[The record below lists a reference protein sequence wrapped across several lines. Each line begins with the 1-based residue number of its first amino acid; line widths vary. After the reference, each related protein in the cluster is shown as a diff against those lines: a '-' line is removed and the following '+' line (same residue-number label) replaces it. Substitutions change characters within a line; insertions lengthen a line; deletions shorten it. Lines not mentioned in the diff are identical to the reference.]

1 MPNVE
6 IGRLTLKVTP
16 DTSGFRREVQR
27 EADAIE
33 KSLDEIQV
41 DLEIDGD
48 KARRQAKQVK
58 SQVEKD
64 FDDLEA
70 TVKLDGDKASAEAKK
85 LAERIK
91 RAVDGINADIELEDE
106 KVLAEAKALGKAL
119 KRAIQS
125 EKPEVDISL
134 RADGMMA
141 KLQTVIADIKAKT
154 AKDAEIGLRVN
165 PVMRSVATAW
175 AKMQAAVP
183 PLNTKLVL
191 KVEEKA
197 GKAAMAAL
205 MRSSGMRIVWEF
217 HKKKMQA
224 AANFDQLALKAS
236 VAAIAVTNLGSAIIA
251 VSGNILSWG
260 KDIASVSA
268 LLLPLPGILAGVGL
282 GLWSVMNGLKSF
294 SKQLPGVASQWEAMT
309 AAMDAKFWETAKKPL
324 QDMADN
330 LLPKFSAG
338 MQRVSQESGRLVGAL
353 ATGLSK
359 YVGPRLN
366 GMMTNLA
373 SSIKIASG
381 AMDGLSKGLSV
392 MLDKGM
398 QMLPGMAREFT
409 NLTTKFGN
417 WMTEI
422 EGNGTLD
429 AWIRNGTE
437 NLKAFGSIIW
447 STGRIFKGLA
457 DAAQAAGASTLK
469 SLSDTMQRAADVV
482 QSGPFQAALTN
493 FLTGIYAFTNSVGAA
508 IGRLIASVASAW
520 ASTLSSSL
528 AALGPVI
535 ASNID
540 ALARGLTSSASVKN
554 LGSMFDGLRNGLK
567 SLEPAFEAVGEKATI
582 VGDLIGSAFENL
594 APLINSM
601 VTELAGVLETLQGPL
616 NRFFDAVG
624 PVANELFQTFAPALE
639 HVAQK
644 AGELLDD
651 HITPL
656 VKDLDKLK
664 PAAETAK
671 TALWALADVVEGT
684 LGPALDGLKDRLPE
698 IEGSFKSF
706 NTELEEFLS
715 HFGIGPKAQ
724 SGGGG
729 EGDGPLQSA
738 IRFLSGTAIGQALQP
753 VKTLTT
759 ALQGLNALINS
770 QSWQNIGKNFREF
783 DFGKLFDFGEMGERM
798 RMNIARLGTE
808 ITAGFLALKGIII
821 EQARSMGGDTLAG
834 FAEGLMSFASMSP
847 LQAITTVIMGV
858 INTAKSLLG
867 IQSPSTVFIQIGSDT
882 IQGLIDGLVGMIG
895 ALMGAIGTVVGS
907 VITALSGVGSAIL
920 SGLGSMV
927 QGGIDFVI
935 GIVNSIATIGSSM
948 FTSISTSIQG
958 MADSIA
964 SKWDSLKT
972 TASTKWSEIN
982 TQASTWWES
991 IKTTVTAKVDGMIA
1005 AVGNKWSEIKTSA
1018 SAAWSSLTASASA
1031 AWAGLTATV
1040 SSFAS
1045 SLVARVTSAWASL
1058 RARTAAAW
1066 ASIKAAASAAVSS
1079 MASAISAK
1087 ISGMVGRVTSLFSSL
1102 RARAVA
1108 QLSSMRAQAASIV
1121 SALVAS
1127 FSSRISALPGIA
1139 SRIFSAVRSAVTSMM
1154 TQAKNKVSQIAGQ
1167 FATALSS
1174 KYGAVYSAAV
1184 NLGRGALN
1192 GLASIGSSIIAK
1204 AREIASSVA
1213 SAMSSVWEIRSPS
1226 RLMIRMARYLGE
1238 GLIIGLDDKQDAVV
1252 KAAMR
1257 VAHGVADVPFQLSE
1271 VNVPNYAR
1279 YNNAAIGASGVVSM
1293 AAGTVINQ
1301 TFNAADM
1308 NSADVASELSFTM
1321 RQMSMAGHY
1330 QEGL

>member
-33 KSLDEIQV
+33 KSLDDIQV

-48 KARRQAKQVK
+48 KARRQAKRVK
-58 SQVEKD
+58 SQIETD

-70 TVKLDGDKASAEAKK
+70 TVELDGKKASADAKK
-85 LAERIK
+85 IAERIK

-119 KRAIQS
+119 KRAMQA
-125 EKPEVDISL
+125 EKPKVDISL
-134 RADGMMA
+134 RSDGLMA
-141 KLQTVIADIKAKT
+141 KLQKTIAEIKAKT
-154 AKDAEIGLRVN
+154 AKDAEIGLRVK

-197 GKAAMAAL
+197 GKAALATL
-205 MRSSGMRIVWEF
+205 MRSTGMRMVWEF
-217 HKKKMQA
+217 HRKKMQA

-236 VAAIAVTNLGSAIIA
+236 AAAIAVTNLGSAIIA

-268 LLLPLPGILAGVGL
+268 LMLPLPGILAGIGL

-294 SKQLPGVASQWEAMT
+294 SKQLPGVANQWEAMT
-309 AAMDAKFWETAKKPL
+309 AAMDAKFWETARKPI
-324 QDMADN
+324 QDMANN

-338 MQRVSQESGRLVGAL
+338 MQKVSLESGRLVGAL

-359 YVGPRLN
+359 HVGPRLN

-409 NLTTKFGN
+409 NLSTKFGN

-469 SLSDTMQRAADVV
+469 SLSDTMEKAADVV

-493 FLTGIYAFTNSVGAA
+493 FLTGLYAFTNSVGSA

-535 ASNID
+535 ADNID
-540 ALARGLTSSASVKN
+540 ALARGLTSNESVKN

-567 SLEPAFEAVGEKATI
+567 ALEPAFEAVGEKATI

-594 APLINSM
+594 APLLNSV

-639 HVAQK
+639 HVAEK

-651 HITPL
+651 HVTPL
-656 VKDLDKLK
+656 VKEMDKLK
-664 PAAETAK
+664 PVAETAK
-671 TALWALADVVEGT
+671 TALWALADAVEGT
-684 LGPALDGLKDRLPE
+684 LGPALDGLKDKLPD
-698 IEGSFKSF
+698 IESSFKSF

-715 HFGIGPKAQ
+715 HFGMGPKAQ
-724 SGGGG
+724 GGDSGG
-729 EGDGPLQSA
+729 GDGPLQSA

-753 VKTLTT
+753 VKTLTS
-759 ALQGLNALINS
+759 AMQGLNALFET
-770 QSWQNIGKNFREF
+770 QAWQNIEKNFREF
-783 DFGKLFDFGEMGERM
+783 DFGKLFDFGEMGDRM
-798 RMNIARLGTE
+798 KMNIARLGTE
-808 ITAGFLALKGIII
+808 IKAGFIALKGIII
-821 EQARSMGGDTLAG
+821 EQARSMGGDVLAG
-834 FAEGLMSFASMSP
+834 FAEGLMNFATMSP
-847 LQAITTVIMGV
+847 LQAITTVVMNV
-858 INTAKSLLG
+858 INTAKDLLG
-867 IQSPSTVFIQIGSDT
+867 IQSPSTVFIQIGKDT

-895 ALMGAIGTVVGS
+895 ALIGAIGTVVGS
-907 VITALSGVGSAIL
+907 VITALATVGGAIL
-920 SGLGSMV
+920 SGLGTLI
-927 QGGIDFVI
+927 QGGIDLVTSI
-935 GIVNSIATIGSSM
+935 IEGIATIGGAL
-948 FTSISTSIQG
+948 FTAISTVVQSVIDWMTGQ
-958 MADSIA
+958 
-964 SKWDSLKT
+964 WDTTKT
-972 TASTKWSEIN
+972 TASDTWSAIN
-982 TQASTWWES
+982 TDASTWWET
-991 IKTTVTAKVDGMIA
+991 IKTTVTTKIDEMIVAVNAKWIQ
-1005 AVGNKWSEIKTSA
+1005 ITTSA
-1018 SAAWSSLTASASA
+1018 SATWSFLVSTASTAWTWLLSTVSAIAAAIVARVSA
-1031 AWAGLTATV
+1031 AWAALM
-1040 SSFAS
+1040 
-1045 SLVARVTSAWASL
+1045 
-1058 RARTAAAW
+1058 ARTAVTW
-1066 ASIKAAASAAVSS
+1066 GSIRAAAVSAAGS
-1079 MASAISAK
+1079 MASVVTGLIAT
-1087 ISGMVGRVTSLFSSL
+1087 MVGRVTGLISAL
-1102 RARAVA
+1102 RARVVS
-1108 QLSSMRAQAASIV
+1108 LISSMRASVVAIV
-1121 SALVAS
+1121 SAMVSA
-1127 FSSRISALPGIA
+1127 FGSRIGVMPGIA
-1139 SRIFSAVRSAVTSMM
+1139 MRIFSAVKSTVTSMM
-1154 TQAKNKVSQIAGQ
+1154 TQAKNKVSEIAGQ
-1167 FATALSS
+1167 FASALSS
-1174 KYGAVYSAAV
+1174 KYGAVFNAAY
-1184 NLGRGALN
+1184 NLGRGALE
-1192 GLASIGSSIIAK
+1192 GLSSIGGSIVAK

-1213 SAMSSVWEIRSPS
+1213 SAMSNVWEIFSPS
-1226 RLMIRMARYLGE
+1226 RLMIRMAHYLGE
-1238 GLIIGLDDKQDAVV
+1238 GLIIGLEDKEDAVV
-1252 KAAMR
+1252 KAATS
-1257 VAHGVADVPFQLSE
+1257 VALGVANVPFQLSE
-1271 VNVPNYAR
+1271 VNAPNYAR
-1279 YNNAAIGASGVVSM
+1279 YNNAAIGASGVATM

>member
-33 KSLDEIQV
+33 KSLDDIQV

-48 KARRQAKQVK
+48 KARRQAKKVRGQI
-58 SQVEKD
+58 EKD

-70 TVKLDGDKASAEAKK
+70 TVELDGEKASADAKK
-85 LAERIK
+85 IAERIK

-106 KVLAEAKALGKAL
+106 KALAEARALGKAL
-119 KRAIQS
+119 NRVMQA
-125 EKPEVDISL
+125 EKPKVDISL
-134 RADGMMA
+134 RADGALA
-141 KLQTVIADIKAKT
+141 KLQTVIAEIKAKT
-154 AKDAEIGLRVN
+154 AKDAVVGLRVR
-165 PVMRSVATAW
+165 PVMRTAATSW
-175 AKMQAAVP
+175 AILQAAIP
-183 PLNTKLVL
+183 PLSTEL
-191 KVEEKA
+191 KVKV
-197 GKAAMAAL
+197 KNAAIATL
-205 MRSSGMRIVWEF
+205 MRSTGMRMVWEF

-236 VAAIAVTNLGSAIIA
+236 AATIAVTNLSAAIIA
-251 VSGNILSWG
+251 VSGNLLSWG

-268 LLLPLPGILAGVGL
+268 LMLPMPGILAGIGL

-294 SKQLPGVASQWEAMT
+294 SKQLPGVANQWKAMT
-309 AAMDAKFWETAKKPL
+309 AAMDAKFWETARKPL
-324 QDMADN
+324 QDMANN

-338 MQRVSQESGRLVGAL
+338 MQKVSQESGRLVGAL

-359 YVGPRLN
+359 HVGPRLN
-366 GMMTNLA
+366 GMMANLA

-398 QMLPGMAREFT
+398 QMLPGMARGFT
-409 NLTTKFGN
+409 DLSTKFGN

-429 AWIRNGTE
+429 NWIRNGTE
-437 NLKAFGSIIW
+437 NLKAFGSVIW

-469 SLSDTMQRAADVV
+469 SLSDTMKGAADVV

-493 FLTGIYAFTNSVGAA
+493 FLTGIYAFTNSVGEA

-535 ASNID
+535 ADNID
-540 ALARGLTSSASVKN
+540 ALARGLTSNAAVKN

-656 VKDLDKLK
+656 VKDMDKLK
-664 PAAETAK
+664 PVVETAK
-671 TALWALADVVEGT
+671 TAFEGLADLIVGT
-684 LGPALDGLKDRLPE
+684 LGPALDGLKDKLPE
-698 IEGSFKSF
+698 IERTFKTT
-706 NTELEEFLS
+706 NDELAEFLS
-715 HFGIGPKAQ
+715 HFGMGPKAKKDKNK
-724 SGGGG
+724 G
-729 EGDGPLQSA
+729 EDGPMQKAL
-738 IRFLSGTAIGQALQP
+738 RFLSGTSIGQAMTP
-753 VKTLTT
+753 IKTINS
-759 ALQGLNALINS
+759 ALSGLNGLINS
-770 QSWQNIGKNFREF
+770 KSWQNIGKNFREF
-783 DFGKLFDFGEMGERM
+783 DFGKLFDFGEMGSRM
-798 RMNIARLGTE
+798 KMNIARLGSE
-808 ITAGFLALKGIII
+808 IKAGFLALKGIIV
-821 EQARSMGGDTLAG
+821 EQARNMGGDVLAG
-834 FAEGLMSFASMSP
+834 FVEGLMNLMTMSP
-847 LQAITTVIMGV
+847 IQAITTVVMNV
-858 INTAKSLLG
+858 INTAKDLLG

-895 ALMGAIGTVVGS
+895 SLITAIGTVVGS
-907 VITALSGVGSAIL
+907 VITALATVGGAIL
-920 SGLGSMV
+920 TGLGTLI
-927 QGGIDFVI
+927 QGGIDLI
-935 GIVNSIATIGSSM
+935 ASIIEGIATIGGAL
-948 FTSISTSIQG
+948 FTAISTVVQSVIDWMTDQ
-958 MADSIA
+958 
-964 SKWDSLKT
+964 WDSTKT
-972 TASTKWSEIN
+972 TATDTWSAIN
-982 TQASTWWES
+982 TDASTWWET
-991 IKTTVTAKVDGMIA
+991 IKTTVTTKIDEMIA
-1005 AVGNKWSEIKTSA
+1005 AVNTKWSQITAAASATWSSLVSTA
-1018 SAAWSSLTASASA
+1018 SAAWTWLSSTVSAVAAAIVARVSA
-1031 AWAGLTATV
+1031 AWTA
-1040 SSFAS
+1040 
-1045 SLVARVTSAWASL
+1045 L

-1066 ASIKAAASAAVSS
+1066 GAIRATAAAAAAGMAAVV
-1079 MASAISAK
+1079 
-1087 ISGMVGRVTSLFSSL
+1087 SGLIAAMVGRVTGLI
-1102 RARAVA
+1102 
-1108 QLSSMRAQAASIV
+1108 SSMRARVVALISSMRASVAAIV
-1121 SALVAS
+1121 SALVS
-1127 FSSRISALPGIA
+1127 VFNIRLSTLPGIA
-1139 SRIFSAVRSAVTSMM
+1139 NRIFSAVRNAVNSGMEK
-1154 TQAKNKVSQIAGQ
+1154 ARDRVREIAGQ
-1167 FATALSS
+1167 FASELSS
-1174 KYGAVYSAAV
+1174 KYPSVFNAAY
-1184 NLGRGALN
+1184 NLGRGALE
-1192 GLASIGSSIIAK
+1192 GLSSIGGSIVAK

-1213 SAMSSVWEIRSPS
+1213 SAMSNVWEIFSPS
-1226 RLMIRMARYLGE
+1226 RLMIRMAHYLGE
-1238 GLIIGLDDKQDAVV
+1238 GLIIGLEDKEDAVV
-1252 KAAMR
+1252 KAAVS
-1257 VAHGVADVPFQLSE
+1257 VARGVANVPFQLSE
-1271 VNVPNYAR
+1271 VNAPNYAR

-1308 NSADVASELSFTM
+1308 DSADVASELSFTM

>member
-16 DTSGFRREVQR
+16 DTSGFRRQVQR

-33 KSLDEIQV
+33 KSLDDIQV
-41 DLEIDGD
+41 DLDIDGK
-48 KARRQAKQVK
+48 KARRQANQVK
-58 SQVEKD
+58 GQIERD

-70 TVKLDGDKASAEAKK
+70 TVELDGKKASADAKK
-85 LAERIK
+85 IAERIK
-91 RAVDGINADIELEDE
+91 RAVDGINADIDLEDE

-119 KRAIQS
+119 KRAMQA
-125 EKPEVDISL
+125 EKPKVDISL
-134 RADGMMA
+134 RADGLMA
-141 KLQTVIADIKAKT
+141 KLQKTIAEIKAKT
-154 AKDAEIGLRVN
+154 AKDAEIGLRAN

-191 KVEEKA
+191 KVEERA

-217 HKKKMQA
+217 HRKKMQA

-260 KDIASVSA
+260 KDIGSVSA
-268 LLLPLPGILAGVGL
+268 LMLPLPGILAGIGL

-294 SKQLPGVASQWEAMT
+294 SKQLPGVTSQWKAMT
-309 AAMDAKFWETAKKPL
+309 AAMDAKFWETARKPI
-324 QDMADN
+324 QDMANN
-330 LLPKFSAG
+330 LLPKFSDG
-338 MQRVSQESGRLVGAL
+338 MQKVSLESGRLVGAL

-409 NLTTKFGN
+409 NLSTKFGN

-469 SLSDTMQRAADVV
+469 SLSDTMEKAADVV

-493 FLTGIYAFTNSVGAA
+493 FLTGLYAFTNSVGSA

-535 ASNID
+535 ADNID
-540 ALARGLTSSASVKN
+540 ALARGLTSSAAVKN

-567 SLEPAFEAVGEKATI
+567 ALEPAFEAVGEKATI

-601 VTELAGVLETLQGPL
+601 VVELAGVLETLQGPL

-639 HVAQK
+639 HVAAK

-656 VKDLDKLK
+656 VKDMGKLK
-664 PAAETAK
+664 PVVETAK
-671 TALWALADVVEGT
+671 TAFEGLADIVEGV
-684 LGPALDGLKDRLPE
+684 LGPALDGLKDKLPE
-698 IEGSFKSF
+698 IGRTFKTT
-706 NTELEEFLS
+706 NDELAEFLS
-715 HFGIGPKAQ
+715 HFGMGPKAKK
-724 SGGGG
+724 SKNDG
-729 EGDGPLQSA
+729 EDGPMQKA
-738 IRFLSGTAIGQALQP
+738 IKFLSGTSIGQALTP
-753 VKTLTT
+753 IKTINSVLS
-759 ALQGLNALINS
+759 GLNGLINS

-783 DFGKLFDFGEMGERM
+783 DFGKLFDFGEMGSRM
-798 RMNIARLGTE
+798 KMNIARLGSE
-808 ITAGFLALKGIII
+808 IKAGFLALKGIII
-821 EQARSMGGDTLAG
+821 EQARNMGGDVLAG
-834 FAEGLMSFASMSP
+834 FVEGLMNLMTMSP
-847 LQAITTVIMGV
+847 LQAITTVVMNV
-858 INTAKSLLG
+858 INTAKDLLG
-867 IQSPSTVFIQIGSDT
+867 IQSPSTVFIQIGKDT
-882 IQGLIDGLVGMIG
+882 IQGLIDGLVEMIG
-895 ALMGAIGTVVGS
+895 SLVKAIGTVIGS
-907 VITALSGVGSAIL
+907 VITALATVGGAIL
-920 SGLGSMV
+920 TGLGTLI
-927 QGGIDFVI
+927 QGGIDLVTSI
-935 GIVNSIATIGSSM
+935 IEGIATIGGAL
-948 FTSISTSIQG
+948 FTAISTVVQSVIDWL
-958 MADSIA
+958 ADQ
-964 SKWDSLKT
+964 WDSTKT
-972 TASTKWSEIN
+972 TASDTWSAIDTE
-982 TQASTWWES
+982 ASTWWET
-991 IKTTVTAKVDGMIA
+991 IKTTVTTKIDEMIVAVNAKWIQITTA
-1005 AVGNKWSEIKTSA
+1005 ASATWSFLVSTA
-1018 SAAWSSLTASASA
+1018 SAAWTWLSTTVSAIAATIVARVSA
-1031 AWAGLTATV
+1031 AWAA
-1040 SSFAS
+1040 
-1045 SLVARVTSAWASL
+1045 L

-1066 ASIKAAASAAVSS
+1066 GSIRAAAASAAGS
-1079 MASAISAK
+1079 MASVV
-1087 ISGMVGRVTSLFSSL
+1087 SGLIAAMVSRVTGLISSL
-1102 RARAVA
+1102 RARVVS
-1108 QLSSMRAQAASIV
+1108 LISSMRASVVAVV
-1121 SALVAS
+1121 SAMVSA
-1127 FSSRISALPGIA
+1127 FGSRIGVMPGIA
-1139 SRIFSAVRSAVTSMM
+1139 VRIFSAVRNAVSTGM
-1154 TQAKNKVSQIAGQ
+1154 TQAKNKVSEIAGQ
-1167 FATALSS
+1167 FASALSS
-1174 KYGAVYSAAV
+1174 KYGAVFNAAY
-1184 NLGRGALN
+1184 NLGRGALA
-1192 GLASIGSSIIAK
+1192 GLSSIGSSIIAK

-1279 YNNAAIGASGVVSM
+1279 YNHAAIGASGVATL